1 MNYIDFPIA
10 FSSIVT
16 FEKMNLINS
25 NKHIIFRYLTC
36 IIYGRM
42 FLSNLMQKNMDSKA

>member
-16 FEKMNLINS
+16 FEKMN
-25 NKHIIFRYLTC
+25 KHIIFSYLTC
-36 IIYGRM
+36 IIYGRI
-42 FLSNLMQKNMDSKA
+42 FYQT